1 MYRVNEGS
9 GSCPVAMLKG
19 VLRPIVPFLGEILTC
34 TALACW
40 CLGLLIGCGPTTA
53 PLRAM
58 HATWDQ
64 GRTGSSWSLRFS
76 LLMLGYQP
84 KRGSFWTSGA
94 LRRVRPALATA
105 FGNGD
110 DRLQLQFA
118 KLFALLSELMGTYGR
133 EPQNACKLTSQ
144 YDLAPRFLLKAWP
157 ATLGK
162 PRRLGSRHGTA
173 HSSACEGEVC
183 VTS

>member
-1 MYRVNEGS
+1 MHGVGVLVS
-9 GSCPVAMLKG
+9 GSP
-19 VLRPIVPFLGEILTC
+19 
-34 TALACW
+34 
-40 CLGLLIGCGPTTA
+40 
-53 PLRAM
+53 
-58 HATWDQ
+58 H
-64 GRTGSSWSLRFS
+64 
-76 LLMLGYQP
+76 
-84 KRGSFWTSGA
+84 
-94 LRRVRPALATA
+94 RVRTNDCAASRHACDLGPRAYRELVVSSVQLAHAGLPAETRAFLDLRSATSFAPAALATA

-118 KLFALLSELMGTYGR
+118 KLFALLSELMGSYGR

>member
-53 PLRAM
+53 PLRSVQLA
-58 HATWDQ
+58 HAGLPAGTRAFLD
-64 GRTGSSWSLRFS
+64 LRS
-76 LLMLGYQP
+76 A
-84 KRGSFWTSGA
+84 TSCA
-94 LRRVRPALATA
+94 PAALATA
-105 FGNGD
+105 FGNGG